1 MYIIIFLSPVI
12 FVAGTKFYVNKKP
25 TRASAGLYLNVP
37 LSIGVCTW
45 YTVKDLLQFN
55 TSRLWSVTELN
66 CVDY

>member
-1 MYIIIFLSPVI
+1 MYIIHVHYNFLTPVI

-45 YTVKDLLQFN
+45 YTVKDLLQCN
-55 TSRLWSVTELN
+55 TM
-66 CVDY
+66 